1 MRIALATTRKGASKM
16 TEFYS
21 KMKSYANE
29 MTASGQT
36 LGDEEFVAYVLTG
49 LDEEIYNS
57 FVSSI
62 VTRVEPISPAE
73 LYSQMLAFELRLTK
87 QAANTSYTSSSANAA
102 SRGHLAPWTRG
113 GPPSRGRGRSSGP
126 GRGSSSSGSHSGYN
140 DNNNYRRSAG
150 GVPSDANGGQ
160 NRPRCQ
166 VCKKVGHEADICW
179 YRYDDSYAPNIRAAN
194 MASPS
199 GADPN
204 WYLDSGATYHITGEL
219 EQLTM
224 HERYNGNEQIRA
236 ANGAGMDIAHVGQSV
251 IPLTVSN
258 SEIMNLQLGM
268 MDGALPRPLPQRAS
282 T

>member
-1 MRIALATTRKGASKM
+1 
-16 TEFYS
+16 
-21 KMKSYANE
+21 
-29 MTASGQT
+29 
-36 LGDEEFVAYVLTG
+36 
-49 LDEEIYNS
+49 
-57 FVSSI
+57 
-62 VTRVEPISPAE
+62 
-73 LYSQMLAFELRLTK
+73 
-87 QAANTSYTSSSANAA
+87 
-102 SRGHLAPWTRG
+102 
-113 GPPSRGRGRSSGP
+113 
-126 GRGSSSSGSHSGYN
+126 
-140 DNNNYRRSAG
+140 
-150 GVPSDANGGQ
+150 
-160 NRPRCQ
+160 
-166 VCKKVGHEADICW
+166 
-179 YRYDDSYAPNIRAAN
+179 

-204 WYLDSGATYHITGEL
+204 WYLDSGATDHITGEL